1 MGIFDN
7 LRTIDKIRLIDIELN
22 SFRFQLYAL
31 LIQLGIEP
39 DTFDENSW
47 DTPLNM
53 EEASGRVAHYIN
65 LINALEEKKSQL
77 T

>member
-1 MGIFDN
+1 MGLFDN
-7 LRTIDKIRLIDIELN
+7 LRTIDKLRLVDVELN
-22 SFRFQLYAL
+22 SARFQLYAL

-39 DTFDENSW
+39 ETFDETEW

-53 EEASGRVAHYIN
+53 DEPSGRVVHYIN
-65 LINALEEKKSQL
+65 LISTLEEKKNQL